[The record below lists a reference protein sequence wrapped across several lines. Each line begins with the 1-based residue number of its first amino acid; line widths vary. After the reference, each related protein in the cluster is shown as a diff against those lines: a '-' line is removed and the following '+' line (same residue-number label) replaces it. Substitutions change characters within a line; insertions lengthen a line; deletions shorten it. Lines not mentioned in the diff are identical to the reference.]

1 MGMRKETEREAG
13 RPGTRIAR
21 PLPSPVTRLRGHRD
35 RLAVA
40 IAMGAALG
48 FAPVA
53 AAETKPRPC
62 AAHPVQAAPGKVSR
76 AVCLRAYKRQRA
88 RDRMQFPPSP
98 TRRDVEKRVPDWQGF
113 VRLGRCEQPGPS
125 KYGDGVRWDHPG
137 PTWGGGVG
145 LYRRTWQAAGSPY
158 RTFSGDKW
166 ETILVADAVRDRFG
180 ITAWGAWRC
189 FR

>member
-40 IAMGAALG
+40 LTVGAALV
-48 FAPVA
+48 FVPAV

-62 AAHPVQAAPGKVSR
+62 AAHPVQAAPGKVDR
-76 AVCLRAYKRQRA
+76 AECLRAYKRQRA

-98 TRRDVEKRVPDWQGF
+98 TRRDVEKRVPDWRGF
-113 VRLGRCEQPGPS
+113 VRLGRCEQPGNG
-125 KYGDGVRWDHPG
+125 KYGVNWSHQG
-137 PTWGGGVG
+137 PTWGGGLG
-145 LYRRTWQAAGSPY
+145 IYKTSWNIANSPY
-158 RTFSGDKW
+158 KRWSGSMV
-166 ETILVADAVRDRFG
+166 ETILVADAIRDRYS
-180 ITAWGAWRC
+180 IKSAWGAWRC
-189 FR
+189 FYA